1 MKPFAAV
8 YTDLLIT
15 QRPAAL
21 IKMNNKN
28 PMVQQPAAPFSNKAM
43 ENNWNRTVSQYQI
56 ETDLYQR
63 QHKTKKS
70 YNFHLTLPKQQA
82 DLANGFTDCSGIS
95 CLDKVRAR
103 KFVVNCIN

>member
-21 IKMNNKN
+21 IKLNNKN
-28 PMVQQPAAPFSNKAM
+28 PMVQQPAAPFSNKTI
-43 ENNWNRTVSQYQI
+43 ENNGNLTVLQYQI
-56 ETDLYQR
+56 KTDLYQR

-70 YNFHLTLPKQQA
+70 SNFHLTLPKPQA
-82 DLANGFTDCSGIS
+82 DLAHSI
-95 CLDKVRAR
+95 V
-103 KFVVNCIN
+103 